1 MPLQVIYHL
10 SMSVDTVSYYTDSY
24 QQRPNITGAPDQVF
38 KFNNFLEYLLG
49 GIKANTISAIGTLN
63 AGSMCIQYLYA
74 PQVHYDLSGTP
85 LAIIGNLSNKKGEFS
100 LIKVDIA
107 SFRLFAFVDAKSS
120 IDQNLTHG
128 KEIPTKY
135 LSDTQDWKDFTDP
148 LVGALV
154 PNFFIIYFGQK
165 LPQGD
170 IREDDVM
177 AKVARLGSGYDTWM
191 TTAKVATEKL
201 DDILSVLDSVTT
213 TTTDTIKTYFDPA
226 RNNKSLELAFLN
238 GPFGTMTL
246 VQSEDYPVAARAIK
260 DLFQVGAHPTAPL
273 PHATFPAGNVML
285 QLPSKI
291 DKESE
296 AKKGSSS

>member
-1 MPLQVIYHL
+1 
-10 SMSVDTVSYYTDSY
+10 MSVDTVSYYTDLY
-24 QQRPNITGAPDQVF
+24 QQCPDITGAPDQVF

-85 LAIIGNLSNKKGEFS
+85 LAIIGNSSNKKGEFS

-120 IDQNLTHG
+120 INQNLTHG
-128 KEIPTKY
+128 EEIPTKY
-135 LSDTQDWKDFTDP
+135 LSDTQGWKDFTDP

-170 IREDDVM
+170 VREDDVM
-177 AKVARLGSGYDTWM
+177 AKVARLGSG
-191 TTAKVATEKL
+191 
-201 DDILSVLDSVTT
+201 
-213 TTTDTIKTYFDPA
+213 
-226 RNNKSLELAFLN
+226 
-238 GPFGTMTL
+238 
-246 VQSEDYPVAARAIK
+246 
-260 DLFQVGAHPTAPL
+260 
-273 PHATFPAGNVML
+273 
-285 QLPSKI
+285 
-291 DKESE
+291 
-296 AKKGSSS
+296 